1 MKAQLAEL
9 VGKSVKEIYPQAAFP
24 EIQISIPQPKYGDF
38 STNIALRL
46 APQLEGQLP
55 KVAHELAATIMQN
68 DEGRMLIDCQAT
80 RTGFI
85 NFKLSDKFLQHQI
98 AHIREKDHQF
108 GCCDFGKGKKVL
120 IEFVSANPTGPLH
133 IGHGRWAVI
142 GDDIAAMLSAAGY
155 KVDREY
161 YVNDIGTQ
169 VERLEE
175 SVRARAESQPV
186 PEGGYGGSYIS
197 EIAEKLRDELNKSD
211 FREILINEM
220 LDDHKRVLGK
230 LGVSFDTYYRESSL
244 HSSGKVKTAIEE
256 IRAKGLTFEEEGA
269 LWFKSQ
275 ELGDDKNRVLVR
287 EGGETTYFAA
297 DIAYHIDKFRRGFNR
312 LINVWGTDH
321 HGYVP
326 RLKAALKALGLPVE
340 RFEIIIGQLV
350 ALFRG
355 SEPVRMSKRTGEM
368 ITLEEVIEEIGKD
381 ATRFF
386 LTMVSANS
394 HLEFDLELAKQAAPS
409 NPVYYVQYAH
419 ARISSI
425 FREGVERGVR
435 IEKSADLSL
444 LVHPAERELMRKL
457 IDLPDEILG
466 AAQAREPHRMVIYAK
481 EMAAIFHNFYHK
493 CRVLSENE
501 KLTAARL
508 QLVDATRIV
517 LRNVLELLSVTAPK
531 RM

>member
-1 MKAQLAEL
+1 MKAQLQEL
-9 VGKSVKEIYPQAAFP
+9 VRRSIKELYPEATFP
-24 EIQISIPQPKYGDF
+24 DIQISIPQARYGDF
-38 STNIALRL
+38 ATNIALRL
-46 APQLEGQLP
+46 APQLEGGLP
-55 KVAHELAATIMQN
+55 KITEVLAATMMQN

-80 RTGFI
+80 RNGFI

-98 AHIREKDHQF
+98 THIREKDHHF
-108 GCCDFGKGKKVL
+108 GHSDHGKGKKVL
-120 IEFVSANPTGPLH
+120 LEFVSANPTGPLH

-142 GDDIAAMLSAAGY
+142 GDDIAALLSSSGF
-155 KVDREY
+155 KVEREY

-169 VERLEE
+169 VIKLEE
-175 SVRARAESQPV
+175 SVRARAESREV
-186 PEGGYGGSYIS
+186 PEGGYGGAYVS
-197 EIAEKLRDELNKSD
+197 EVAEKLRDEIGRSN
-211 FREILINEM
+211 FREILLAEM
-220 LDDHKRVLGK
+220 LNDHKRVLKK
-230 LGVSFDTYYRESSL
+230 LKVDFDDFFRESTL
-244 HSSGKVKTAIEE
+244 HKSGKVKTALDE
-256 IRAKGLTFEEEGA
+256 IKAKGLTFEEDGA

-287 EGGETTYFAA
+287 KDGETTYFTA
-297 DIAYHIDKFRRGFNR
+297 DIAYHLDKFRRGFDR

-321 HGYVP
+321 HGYVA
-326 RLKAALKALGLPVE
+326 RLKAALKALDLPIE
-340 RFEIIIGQLV
+340 NFEIIIGQLV

-355 SEPVRMSKRTGEM
+355 AEPVRMSKRTGDM
-368 ITLEEVIEEIGKD
+368 ITLEEVIDEIGPD

-386 LTMVSANS
+386 LTMVSVSS
-394 HLEFDLELAKQAAPS
+394 HLEFDLELAKQSAPS

-435 IEKSADLSL
+435 IEQTADLTL
-444 LVHPAERELMRKL
+444 LVHPSERELMRKL

-466 AAQAREPHRMVIYAK
+466 AALAREPHRMVIYAK
-481 EMAAIFHNFYHK
+481 ELAAVFHNFYHK
-493 CRVLSENE
+493 CRVLSEDE

-517 LRNVLELLSVTAPK
+517 LRNVLELLSVTAPE